1 MVTAS
6 RAEIMGKSVQ
16 TEFIKKT
23 LLSEAGTE
31 LDLEP
36 LVEFTRQWSSKDQSH
51 TFLQSVQKYTHIY
64 VDVKC
69 VLPPMKTF
77 LSSLA

>member
-23 LLSEAGTE
+23 LLFKAGTE

-36 LVEFTRQWSSKDQSH
+36 LVEVTRQRSRKDGSH
-51 TFLQSVQKYTHIY
+51 TFLQSAQK
-64 VDVKC
+64 
-69 VLPPMKTF
+69 
-77 LSSLA
+77 

>member
-1 MVTAS
+1 MTIWSQERTKLLEVLKPKLLSLYSKSALTVVNMVTES

-23 LLSEAGTE
+23 LLFEAGTE

-36 LVEFTRQWSSKDQSH
+36 TGRIH
-51 TFLQSVQKYTHIY
+51 
-64 VDVKC
+64 
-69 VLPPMKTF
+69 
-77 LSSLA
+77 